1 MAAND
6 NPGAGRTWI
15 RLTEKAR
22 RELMIADPPQ
32 VLRELAAQVEAHV
45 PLAWERG
52 MVWGTAKE
60 ERSCRA

>member
-32 VLRELAAQVEAHV
+32 VLRELAAQVDAHA
-45 PLAWERG
+45 PLVWERG

-60 ERSCRA
+60 DA